1 MMRTKKGAAFVAL
14 GAAVAMT
21 AAACS
26 SSSTGSTSAASTAA
40 AAAKGGT
47 LYILNLGPHN
57 GLDVQQSYVG
67 ADLQTANRVY
77 MRYLTSYST
86 VSEPQAG
93 A

>member
-1 MMRTKKGAAFVAL
+1 MCIRD
-14 GAAVAMT
+14 
-21 AAACS
+21 
-26 SSSTGSTSAASTAA
+26 SSTTTASTAA
-40 AAAKGGT
+40 AVAKGGT

-86 VSEPQAG
+86 G
-93 A
+93 ALSLIHI